1 MARPN
6 KPWFWEARGVWACT
20 INGKRKVL
28 AKGKSARKEAYR
40 QYLTL
45 ADRASDEKTTRSS
58 VGAICDHFM
67 QHARSTLKPNT
78 VRNHEAYSVAF
89 CNTLED
95 RDANAIQPRHVLEF
109 LNAHQGWGPTSRSH
123 AVKCIKRVWAWA
135 LEQGYITLNLLKPMK
150 KQREHVRSEIPDDRE
165 MARFVAS
172 ANPAFRE
179 LLTFLGLTGCRP
191 GEAAMMEKRHV
202 DLANR
207 EVRFKKGED
216 KTSGKTD
223 RPRVIHLCDEA
234 YRIVSKLAAIHE
246 TGPLFRNMRGNR
258 WTKDAMHCA
267 AMQARKKAGIEGN
280 LAVTYA
286 VRHQYITTA
295 LARGVPIA
303 VVAELVGNSPEMIAK
318 VYSHISEKKA
328 LLLEAANMVR
338 PN

>member
-28 AKGKSARKEAYR
+28 AKGRIARKEAYR
-40 QYLTL
+40 QYLLL
-45 ADRASDEKTTRSS
+45 ADRASDEKTARSS
-58 VGAICDHFM
+58 VDAICDHFM

-89 CNTLED
+89 CKTLSD

-109 LNAHQGWGPTSRSH
+109 LNAHHGWGPTRRSH

-135 LEQGYITLNLLKPMK
+135 LEQGYITLNQLKPMK
-150 KQREHVRSEIPDDRE
+150 KQRECVRSEIPDDRE
-165 MARFVAS
+165 MARFVSS
-172 ANPAFRE
+172 ANPAYRE
-179 LLTFLGLTGCRP
+179 LLTFLGLMGCRP
-191 GEAAMMEKRHV
+191 GEAAMIESRHV
-202 DLANR
+202 DLENS
-207 EVRFKKGED
+207 EVWFKIGED
-216 KTSGKTD
+216 KTSGKTGK
-223 RPRVIHLCDEA
+223 PRVIHLIPEA
-234 YRIVSKLAAIHE
+234 LTMVKRLCNLYPS
-246 TGPLFRNMRGNR
+246 GPLFRNMKGNR

-267 AMQARKKAGIEGN
+267 ALQARKEAGIEGN

-286 VRHQYITTA
+286 MRHQYITTA

-303 VVAELVGNSPEMIAK
+303 VVAELVGNSPEMIAR

-328 LLLEAANMVR
+328 LLLEAANQVR
-338 PN
+338 PS